1 MFVVGVVLG
10 VLVARAYWSGKATFW
25 KAKASE
31 AIDDLDT
38 AEKALEGILEER
50 DTLLAEVEAGRQQ
63 WN

>member
-1 MFVVGVVLG
+1 MG